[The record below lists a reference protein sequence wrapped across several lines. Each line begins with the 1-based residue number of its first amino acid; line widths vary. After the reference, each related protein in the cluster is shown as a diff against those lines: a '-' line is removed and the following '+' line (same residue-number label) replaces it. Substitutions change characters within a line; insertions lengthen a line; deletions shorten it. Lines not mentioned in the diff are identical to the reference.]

1 MEFLAKCDFC
11 NTILVQSGKFSFQ
24 LSYQTFSIR
33 LKTVVIKRHTNQT
46 TGWIPMSNIWF
57 KIMLEFKVHILGTF
71 ENLEYWMS
79 FFQVLQDCLKIFYD
93 GGRNYTCVDNDP
105 PLFILTIQINW
116 WFSGFCELWD
126 FTNSHK
132 IHIPGLK
139 WTDRCSF
146 SQMGHKNDLLEP
158 TQCIP
163 KPLDCDKHARKI
175 WGKS

>member
-11 NTILVQSGKFSFQ
+11 NTIFVQSGKFSFQ

-46 TGWIPMSNIWF
+46 TGWIPLSNIWF
-57 KIMLEFKVHILGTF
+57 KIMLELRVHILGTF
-71 ENLEYWMS
+71 EKLEYKS
-79 FFQVLQDCLKIFYD
+79 IVDFQVSVNCGI
-93 GGRNYTCVDNDP
+93 
-105 PLFILTIQINW
+105 
-116 WFSGFCELWD
+116 
-126 FTNSHK
+126 TNSHK
-132 IHIPGLK
+132 IHFPGLK

-175 WGKS
+175 